1 MARAH
6 WVGAL
11 SMALGATLAV
21 AVSRPVAARPGRGET
36 IGEARRQ
43 ALGDTVTVTG
53 TVTVPTNVFDG
64 GFALQQEASGI
75 YVLDSLGGSYELG
88 ARVEVTGVLADSSG
102 LLAIQPT
109 KIRAAG
115 RGRPVEPACAS
126 TSAVGEATEGR
137 LLHLHGT
144 MRGALVDDSPYG
156 FKLDIDDGSG
166 PVQVFLYPGTGISTA
181 GLVDGADLS
190 VVCFSSQFETHY
202 ECDPREPSDLHVGNG
217 HHP

>member
-6 WVGAL
+6 WFGAICMVL
-11 SMALGATLAV
+11 VALTLGA
-21 AVSRPVAARPGRGET
+21 SRPAAARAGRGT
-36 IGEARRQ
+36 IEEARRQ
-43 ALGDTVTVTG
+43 AVGAAVTVTG
-53 TVTVPTNVFDG
+53 TITVPTNAFDG

-75 YVLDSLGGSYELG
+75 YVLDSLGGSYPLG
-88 ARVEVTGVLADSSG
+88 ARVEVTGVLVDSSG

-109 KIRAAG
+109 RIRAAG
-115 RGRPVEPACAS
+115 RGRLIEPACAA
-126 TSAVGEATEGR
+126 TAAVGETTEGR
-137 LLHLHGT
+137 LLRLHGT

-202 ECDPREPSDLHVGNG
+202 ECDPREPGDLRIGNG